1 MITQAPLPDWL
12 DLCRAL
18 VGKPPPDSE
27 LAAPWCREGDV
38 AGWLSRSAWSLAL
51 VAIWRQRIS
60 PGPPLTVWIPDF
72 FCNSSLTALRATGA
86 RLVFYP
92 LTAGMLPDME
102 ECRRRVDL
110 GPPDL
115 FLLVHYFGR
124 PSLSPHVREFC
135 TTHGA
140 WLIEDAAHV
149 LRPVEGVGQLGD
161 FVIYSPHK
169 HLALPDGA
177 VLVVRPHGV
186 SGLGGVGL
194 ESMGPPALWAHQ
206 LHGLQRA
213 MGFAGKS
220 ERTRSLAWL
229 FKRVLQKIGVRDWR
243 SEGAPY
249 AELADG
255 DTAAPA
261 AVAAPGQSRLSKR
274 LLAGLMTDLG
284 RVARKRQRHELLWD
298 AVMCS
303 GAHFHKDAL
312 SPAERSAGRAWT
324 PYLSGYQTDA
334 SVAPATYADWQRRGL
349 PVTTWPDLPPEV
361 MERKERHT
369 NAWHLRHT
377 RLYLPVHQSLSTAEI
392 VARWSQAMPDLEPR
406 LRVSWDEVTAS
417 QWQEWLAQTGP
428 SNLLQSWAYGQAKS
442 DVSGWHCRHVVFYLD
457 HAPVALVQVL
467 QKRVLGVLLVSRIN
481 RGPLFLS
488 ASNEIIERCVWA
500 DLGRLGSV
508 WRGRV
513 LTVAPELA
521 LNGSSLVMMER
532 LGFRQYSPS
541 AWESAW
547 IDLTVE
553 LSVLRQKLDGKWR
566 NALKSAE
573 AAGLRLDI
581 GGSDQQVDWMMARYS
596 ELMSEKN
603 FSGSP
608 VDLLLAVRKNLPNE
622 HCFVVLRA
630 MEGEEAVAG
639 ICLARHGVAATYLL
653 GWNGVRGRKLKA
665 NQYLLWQ
672 AVVYLKQAG
681 LDCFDL
687 GGVDEERTPG
697 IAAFKLG
704 MNGQRYELLGEYWKW

>member
-12 DLCRAL
+12 DLCQAL
-18 VGKPPPDSE
+18 VGKPTSDTE

-51 VAIWRQRIS
+51 VAIWRQRFA
-60 PGPPLTVWIPDF
+60 PKPRLTVWIPDF

-86 RLVFYP
+86 RLMFYP

-102 ECRRRVDL
+102 ECRRRVGL
-110 GPPDL
+110 GQPDL

-149 LRPVEGVGQLGD
+149 LRPVEGVGQSGD

-186 SGLGGVGL
+186 SGLGRAAL
-194 ESMGPPALWAHQ
+194 EPMGPPAVWAYQ
-206 LHGLQRA
+206 LNGLQRA
-213 MGFAGKS
+213 MGFVVQS
-220 ERTRSLAWL
+220 ERIRSLTWL
-229 FKRVLQKIGVRDWR
+229 FKRVLQKIGIRGWR
-243 SEGAPY
+243 SAVAPY

-255 DTAAPA
+255 DTSAPA
-261 AVAAPGQSRLSKR
+261 VWFAPGQSSLSKR
-274 LLAGLMTDLG
+274 LLSGLVTDLG

-298 AVMCS
+298 AVMCG
-303 GAHFHKDAL
+303 GAHVHKDVL
-312 SPAERSAGRAWT
+312 SPGERSAGRAWT

-334 SVAPATYADWQRRGL
+334 SVAPATYADWLRRGL

-361 MERKERHT
+361 MEGKESHT

-377 RLYLPVHQSLSTAEI
+377 RLYLPVHQGLRTGEI
-392 VARWSQAMPDLEPR
+392 VEGSWTMPDLEPR
-406 LRVSWDEVTAS
+406 LRVSWDGVTAS
-417 QWQEWLAQTGP
+417 QWQEWLAQAGP

-442 DVSGWHCRHVVFYLD
+442 DVSGWHCRHLVFNLD

-488 ASNEIIERCVWA
+488 SSNEVIERCVWA
-500 DLGRLGSV
+500 ELGRLGCV

-513 LTVAPELA
+513 LTSAPELA
-521 LNGSSLVMMER
+521 LVGSRLVMIDR
-532 LGFRQYSPS
+532 LVFRQFSPS

-547 IDLTVE
+547 IDLKVD
-553 LSVLRQKLDGKWR
+553 LSFLRQKLEGKWR
-566 NALKSAE
+566 NALKFAE
-573 AAGLRLDI
+573 TAGLTLDI
-581 GGSDQQVDWMMARYS
+581 GGSDQQVDWMIARYS

-603 FSGSP
+603 FSGSS
-608 VDLLLAVRKNLPNE
+608 VDLLLALRKHLANE
-622 HCFVVLRA
+622 NGFVVLRA

-665 NQYLLWQ
+665 NQFLLWQ
-672 AVVYLKQAG
+672 AVVYLKQVG